1 MQEINS
7 KDPSLIKATQKIAKA
22 VVNGQIGN
30 DLLSSIIDEFNLSD
44 AQGEELFEWLENN
57 HIVIEDDYEEEDQD
71 QPESSDEDFN
81 PHILT
86 KEEEVELMK
95 KIKGNDPKVR
105 DEALQQLIACNQGLI
120 RYVVKYYRGRGM
132 SDEDLIQEGN
142 IGLLKAIDKYDYTRG
157 LKLATY
163 ATWWIRQAVSRAVAE
178 QARTIRIPVRMI
190 DTINQLNRTQN
201 QLSQKLGRDPSEEEL
216 AAALKT
222 SVSKIREIQKYAEN
236 PVSLD
241 SPVGNNGEDKDSQV
255 LDFIADPNTTD
266 STSKYSDNEQLKA
279 EVEKSLGMLKP
290 REALVL
296 KDRFGIDTQHALTLE
311 EIGNKLGISR
321 ERVRQIEN
329 TALRKLKNPR
339 LSKALKAFV
348 DED

>member
-1 MQEINS
+1 MLEIKS
-7 KDPSLIKATQKIAKA
+7 KDPNLIRATKKITMEIVNNQIDNDSLS
-22 VVNGQIGN
+22 
-30 DLLSSIIDEFNLSD
+30 LIIDEFNLND
-44 AQGEELFEWLENN
+44 TQGEELFEWLENN
-57 HIVIEDDYEEEDQD
+57 NILIK
-71 QPESSDEDFN
+71 DEDNGSTDSTDTNFN

-86 KEEEVELMK
+86 REEEVELMK
-95 KIKGNDPKVR
+95 KVKGKDPKAK

-120 RYVVKYYRGRGM
+120 RFVVKYYHGRGM

-163 ATWWIRQAVSRAVAE
+163 ATWWIRQSVSRAVAE

-201 QLSQKLGRDPSEEEL
+201 SLSQKLGRDPSEEEL

-241 SPVGNNGEDKDSQV
+241 SPVGSNGEDKDSQV
-255 LDFIADPNTTD
+255 LDFIADPKTTD
-266 STSKYSDNEQLKA
+266 STSKYSDAEQLKA
-279 EVEKSLGMLKP
+279 EVEKSLEMLKP
-290 REALVL
+290 REAQVL

-311 EIGNKLGISR
+311 EIGKKLNISR